1 MSNMSQF
8 TWSIIAFMSICRK
21 LRLFDINKLRRSR
34 AVGHHVKN
42 DQFEKYFSKA
52 TYFTMNLKTENQ
64 RE

>member
-1 MSNMSQF
+1 MSQF

-34 AVGHHVKN
+34 AVGYHVKN
-42 DQFEKYFSKA
+42 DKFENDFSKA